1 MPRQY
6 IDLVAEMGGNTFQ
19 EIIKSSPRKIRETL
33 FGRMGIKAKKK
44 KVGIR
49 VHGRLEDRA
58 EKLHLRLKDGTT
70 DQENELCGELLR
82 NWLFTKRP
90 LLKATLDHLGIEN
103 DNGLIEE
110 DPEFF
115 KALEEDKVVDLV
127 SHLRAKEFS
136 NEEIKVYLT
145 FVETP
150 FLEKALG

>member
-6 IDLVAEMGGNTFQ
+6 IDLVSEMGGDTFQ
-19 EIIKSSPRKIRETL
+19 EIITSSPRKIRETL

-58 EKLHLRLKDGTT
+58 KKLHVRLKDGTT

-82 NWLFTKRP
+82 NWLFTQRP
-90 LLKATLDHLGIEN
+90 LLKATLDHLGVAN

-115 KALEEDKVVDLV
+115 KELEEDKVKDLV
-127 SHLRAKEFS
+127 KHLRAGEFTDES
-136 NEEIKVYLT
+136 IKVYLT

-150 FLEKALG
+150 FLDKVFA